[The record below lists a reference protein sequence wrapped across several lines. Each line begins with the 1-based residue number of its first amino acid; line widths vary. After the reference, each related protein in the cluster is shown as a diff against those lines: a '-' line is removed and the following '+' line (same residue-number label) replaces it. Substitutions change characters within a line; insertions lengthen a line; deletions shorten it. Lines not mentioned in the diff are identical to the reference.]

1 MKTENI
7 EELYQSLIRMHQE
20 KTRNPS
26 WEADEE
32 LFLVA
37 KKILFSELGIRENK
51 INHSLLHALLE
62 CSSPFTELLEV
73 LGPHEIFQDA
83 A

>member
-1 MKTENI
+1 MKTEDI
-7 EELYQSLIRMHQE
+7 EDLYQSLIRMHQE
-20 KTRNPS
+20 KNKNPS
-26 WEADEE
+26 LEVDEE
-32 LFLVA
+32 FFLVA

-73 LGPHEIFQDA
+73 LGPHEVFQNA

>member
-1 MKTENI
+1 
-7 EELYQSLIRMHQE
+7 MHQE
-20 KTRNPS
+20 KTKNPS
-26 WEADEE
+26 LEVDEE
-32 LFLVA
+32 FFLVA

-73 LGPHEIFQDA
+73 LGPHEIFQNA

>member
-1 MKTENI
+1 MKTEDI
-7 EELYQSLIRMHQE
+7 EDFYQSLIRMHQE
-20 KTRNPS
+20 KTKNPS
-26 WEADEE
+26 LEVDEE
-32 LFLVA
+32 FFLVA

-62 CSSPFTELLEV
+62 CSSPFSELLEV
-73 LGPHEIFQDA
+73 LGPHEIFQNA

>member
-1 MKTENI
+1 MKTEDI
-7 EELYQSLIRMHQE
+7 EDFYHSLIRMHQE
-20 KTRNPS
+20 KTKNPS
-26 WEADEE
+26 LEVDEE
-32 LFLVA
+32 FFLVA

-73 LGPHEIFQDA
+73 LGPHEIFQNA